1 MVKNNLKFK
10 VLFCSL
16 IYWFSFLAFSASFAD
31 PASVGN
37 SGNFKIIDS
46 LPYGPSRCVVVK
58 DDFAFAANGGVIL
71 IYDVGNM
78 AVPEKMAEIRTI
90 GIIMKMVVREN
101 YLYAAAGSDG
111 MYVFDIK
118 DHRKPKMV
126 IHLPFKKW
134 CSSIFISADLLFLG
148 QESSLKVFKIN
159 NSNPTD
165 IYLINELFTQGQVE
179 NFLLKDNLLFVS
191 CRSDGFY
198 IFDLKNNFKTVQHIS
213 KRGKVA
219 YALADFQEVVYFNLG
234 EWIYALDTKSFSY
247 KKVVSLPTTNKIYFI
262 LIRENYAYVAFD
274 QQIYCFQIVSPFSF
288 RYKGKKYLPSDHVRQ
303 AVLYKN
309 YMYASAE
316 DAGLMIFDLSNPEDL
331 ILKVQIDSPGE
342 ISGAVVDKDR
352 LLVTD
357 YKGLSIFNIEKSLKL
372 ESSGKFFMPYPG
384 ILKARIHQNYIFIL
398 HEHPDGGPAFVEI
411 LEMPGFNKIQSIKFL
426 EEIYDIQIHNNKL
439 FVISEHRFYIYD
451 IKTIQAPKL
460 EYKVFLP
467 SFLRSVNFF
476 QNTIFVTEYKVQD
489 AEPGMLAFNLVDDAA
504 GAKRYFITQVTTNP
518 LGVYAGRV
526 MEADYF
532 DKLFEYGNYIYV
544 TKNRILY
551 VFLKNNNNLEFL
563 YSVILPDTV
572 RDFSVKQKENINYLY
587 LALEDAGLCV
597 IKHDMFQ

>member
-1 MVKNNLKFK
+1 MIKNNLKFK
-10 VLFCSL
+10 FLFCSL
-16 IYWFSFLAFSASFAD
+16 IYWFSFLAFNVSFAD
-31 PASVGN
+31 PASIEQ

-58 DDFAFAANGGVIL
+58 DDFAFAANGGAIL
-71 IYDVGNM
+71 IYDVRNM

-90 GIIMKMVVREN
+90 GIIMKMAIREN

-118 DHRKPKMV
+118 DYRKPKMV

-159 NSNPTD
+159 NSNPAD
-165 IYLINELFTQGQVE
+165 FHLINELFTQGQVE

-198 IFDLKNNFKTVQHIS
+198 VFDLKNNFATVQHIS

-219 YALADFQEVVYFNLG
+219 YALADFQAVVYFNLG
-234 EWIYALDTKSFSY
+234 ESIYALDTKSFSY

-262 LIRENYAYVAFD
+262 LIKENYAYVAFD
-274 QQIYCFQIVSPFSF
+274 QQIYCFQIVSPSSF

-316 DAGLMIFDLSNPEDL
+316 DAGLMIFDLSNPKDL
-331 ILKVQIDSPGE
+331 ILKVQINSPGE
-342 ISGAVVDKDR
+342 ISGAVVDKDK
-352 LLVTD
+352 LWVAD
-357 YKGLSIFNIEKSLKL
+357 YKGLSIFNIEKLLKL

-398 HEHPDGGPAFVEI
+398 HEYPDGGPAFVEI
-411 LEMPGFNKIQSIKFL
+411 LEMPGFNKIQSVKFL

-439 FVISEHRFYIYD
+439 FVISEHHFYIYD
-451 IKTIQAPKL
+451 VKSIQFPKL

-467 SFLRSVNFF
+467 SFLRSVSFF
-476 QNTIFVTEYKVQD
+476 QNTIFVTEYKAQD
-489 AEPGMLAFNLVDDAA
+489 AEPGMLAFNLVDGAA
-504 GAKRYFITQVTTNP
+504 GAKRYFITRVTTNP
-518 LGVYAGRV
+518 LGVYAGMV

-563 YSVILPDTV
+563 HSVILPDTV

-587 LALEDAGLCV
+587 LALEDAGLCL
-597 IKHDMFQ
+597 IKHDMLQ